1 MPDKDIN
8 EEELVD
14 LDQDKLIGQKINAL
28 YENG

>member
-1 MPDKDIN
+1 MPDKDMN

>member
-1 MPDKDIN
+1 MPDKDMN

-14 LDQDKLIGQKINAL
+14 LDQDKLIGQKKNAL